1 MFINVLTL
9 IIWLALILIPYKI
22 LTSSESFSNVPFSF
36 SSIFTTKGYLSESIF
51 FQGSYSSGII
61 NNSYNLSLIYFLTT
75 YIYFFIW
82 FIFLTLCF
90 SSAYKQKVFNSI
102 LNTKLG
108 IGFMCTFGRCNYTI
122 QSHKEKEKHREIFQ
136 RQFLDL
142 IENDERIKQINSYK
156 YQTFQYKFKLIITN
170 FFHIL
175 LSIILGKKN
184 FANYF

>member
-1 MFINVLTL
+1 
-9 IIWLALILIPYKI
+9 
-22 LTSSESFSNVPFSF
+22 
-36 SSIFTTKGYLSESIF
+36 
-51 FQGSYSSGII
+51 
-61 NNSYNLSLIYFLTT
+61 
-75 YIYFFIW
+75 
-82 FIFLTLCF
+82 
-90 SSAYKQKVFNSI
+90 
-102 LNTKLG
+102 
-108 IGFMCTFGRCNYTI
+108 MCTFGRCNYTI